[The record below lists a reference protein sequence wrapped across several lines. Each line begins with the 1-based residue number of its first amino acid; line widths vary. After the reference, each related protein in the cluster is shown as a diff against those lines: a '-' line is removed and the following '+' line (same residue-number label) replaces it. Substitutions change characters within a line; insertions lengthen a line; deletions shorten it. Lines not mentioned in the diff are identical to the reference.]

1 MNTVFQRYPQLLYLI
16 LQQQLIMN
24 ILNMWKTKNL
34 PNMGEAVVVCARE
47 DEAGADALID
57 NEKLQHSTALKGE
70 KAEISCLV

>member
-1 MNTVFQRYPQLLYLI
+1 
-16 LQQQLIMN
+16 MN

-34 PNMGEAVVVCARE
+34 PNMGEAVVVCAR
-47 DEAGADALID
+47 EAGADALID

>member
-1 MNTVFQRYPQLLYLI
+1 
-16 LQQQLIMN
+16 
-24 ILNMWKTKNL
+24 MWKTKNL
-34 PNMGEAVVVCARE
+34 PNTGEAVVVCARE

>member
-34 PNMGEAVVVCARE
+34 PNTGEAVVVCAR
-47 DEAGADALID
+47 EAGADALID